1 MTCPKC
7 KATPPA
13 DAIFCPQCGKK
24 LITTKKGR
32 TKSRGNGTGTAFK
45 RGSTWTAQVV
55 VGYEDLPPFNL
66 DNPENQRP
74 RKKITR
80 SKGGFKTREAALQY
94 CPILKAGQQKP
105 KEAPTLEHYW
115 KTFEDGHYAALG
127 DSKKYAYKA
136 AWKRLEPISQTR
148 MDQLTVAGLQQLVS
162 EKCKTY
168 NTARDVKTL
177 LTALFRTAAAEG
189 YVNKDIPSFIQL
201 PKLEETERIPFSDT
215 EQAAL
220 WKLYESGDIR
230 AAAPLL
236 MIYTGMMPGEARKL
250 RVENFDL
257 EARLITGAG
266 MKTKVRKATPI
277 VLAESIL
284 PVAESLIEN
293 AQPDGMIWPKWKQ
306 KWYKDYYDALKAAGC
321 RDLSPYSCRH
331 TTATALAI
339 TEGIAPQTVRKV
351 MRWANTKMLD
361 RYAHP
366 QTSDALAAVNTLK
379 TARS

>member
-1 MTCPKC
+1 MICTKC
-7 KATPPA
+7 KSEVVQG
-13 DAIFCPQCGKK
+13 AIYCSQCGKK
-24 LITTKKGR
+24 LTTTKKSR
-32 TKSRGNGTGTAFK
+32 AKSRGNGTGTAFK

-55 VGYEDLPPFNL
+55 VKYEDLPPYDP
-66 DNPENQRP
+66 DNPENALP

-80 SKGGFKTREAALQY
+80 SKGGFKTRDAALQY
-94 CPILKAGQQKP
+94 CPILKNGPQKP
-105 KEAPTLEHYW
+105 KAAPTLEHYW
-115 KTFEDGHYAALG
+115 KTFEDGHYAALSE
-127 DSKKYAYKA
+127 SKQYAYKA
-136 AWKRLEPISQTR
+136 AWKRLEPIHGTHV
-148 MDQLTVAGLQQLVS
+148 DQLTVADLQGVVGKACAS
-162 EKCKTY
+162 Y
-168 NTARDVKTL
+168 NTARDVKSL

-189 YVNKDIPSFIQL
+189 YANKDLPSFIQL
-201 PKLEETERIPFSDT
+201 PKLEETERTPFSDT

-220 WKLYESGDIR
+220 WKLYESGDMR

-257 EARLITGAG
+257 EAKLITGAG
-266 MKTKVRKATPI
+266 MKTKIRKATPI
-277 VLAESIL
+277 VLAESIM
-284 PVAESLIEN
+284 PVAEALIAN

-306 KWYKDYYDALKAAGC
+306 RWYRDYYDALAAAGC
-321 RDLSPYSCRH
+321 RELSPYSCRH

-339 TEGIAPQTVRKV
+339 TEGVAPQTVKKV

-379 TARS
+379 PAR

>member
-1 MTCPKC
+1 MICTKC
-7 KATPPA
+7 KAEVVQG
-13 DAIFCPQCGKK
+13 AIFCHQCGRKLVTQKK
-24 LITTKKGR
+24 SR

-115 KTFEDGHYAALG
+115 KTFEDGHYASLG

-266 MKTKVRKATPI
+266 MKAKVRKATPI

>member
-1 MTCPKC
+1 MLCTKC
-7 KATPPA
+7 KAEVVHGA
-13 DAIFCPQCGKK
+13 FYCHQCGKK
-24 LITTKKGR
+24 LTTTKKSR

-55 VGYEDLPPFNL
+55 LKYEDLPPFDP
-66 DNPENQRP
+66 DNPENQLP

-94 CPILKAGQQKP
+94 CPILKNGPQKP

-115 KTFEDGHYAALG
+115 KTFERGHYDSLG
-127 DSKKYAYKA
+127 ESKQYAYKI
-136 AWKRLEPISQTR
+136 AWRRLESIKSTHV
-148 MDQLTVAGLQQLVS
+148 DQLTVADLQKVVADNG
-162 EKCKTY
+162 KTY
-168 NTARDVKTL
+168 NTAKDMKQL
-177 LTALFRTAAAEG
+177 LAALFRTAAAEG
-189 YVNKDIPSFIQL
+189 YVNKDLPTFIQL
-201 PKLEETERIPFSDT
+201 PKNEEEKERIPFSDT

-220 WKLYESGDIR
+220 WKLYESGDMR

-236 MIYTGMMPGEARKL
+236 MIYTGMMPGEAMRLTVDKI
-250 RVENFDL
+250 DL
-257 EARLITGAG
+257 ENKLIIGAG

-277 VLAESIL
+277 VLADSIL
-284 PVAESLIEN
+284 PVVESLIEH
-293 AQPDGMIWPKWKQ
+293 ARPDGTLWTGRRKT
-306 KWYKDYYDALKAAGC
+306 WYVRYYEALEAAGV
-321 RDLSPYSCRH
+321 RPLSPYSCRH

-339 TEGIAPQTVRKV
+339 TEGVAPQTVRKV

-379 TARS
+379 TAR